1 MLFSH
6 KKERNP
12 IICDNTD
19 KPRRLCTPAQ
29 SLSHF
34 RQECWS
40 GFSFPLPGDLP
51 HPGIETASL
60 ASPALAGRFFTA
72 KPPKNPQKTSC

>member
-12 IICDNTD
+12 IICDNTN
-19 KPRRLCTPAQ
+19 KPRRHCTPAQ

-34 RQECWS
+34 WQEYGS

-60 ASPALAGRFFTA
+60 ASALAGGFLTT
-72 KPPKNPQKTSC
+72 KPSETPQKTSY